1 MSSADARTNEGAT
14 PPAGASRVRLD
25 EPARAFTDRQLW
37 VLLGITM
44 IAAAL
49 RLLRLGEWSFW
60 VDEAHT
66 WRDATMPA
74 SIFWDSNRGWYPLS
88 YQILRWWLDSG
99 FVTHHS
105 EGWLRLPF
113 AFFGILSVPLLAL
126 VGNMLVG
133 RSAALLAAL
142 MLAVNPWHI
151 YFSQNARSY
160 VLVFFFALLG
170 AGVFW
175 LSVVRRSWL
184 LLCAAIV
191 LVVLG
196 VMSHPTAG
204 LLFAPMATYAWL
216 AQRKLDSRSLLRTG
230 LVLLA
235 AVLVAQALSTVPPF
249 HEFVRAKSDPSLLHL
264 LQTVAFYFRP
274 SLLLVAIVGVWLL
287 LQTRLQGRILFL
299 SCWVIVPLL
308 ALGVLGTSLV
318 KVTARYAFC
327 TLPAVLLLCGAAS
340 VRIGEVLHQSIG
352 RVANWGRL
360 LPALV
365 LPAIVC
371 LDMVAY
377 DFLYFTVQRG
387 DRGQWRDVAE
397 HVQRTNGSGR
407 MLVLTINEPTMQFY
421 LRRWHYS
428 EFGRPDP
435 YPEREV
441 VSVETSEMARLGGAM
456 AYFQELR
463 SRARA
468 EQKDL
473 FVAVTLP
480 ELREKD
486 PDGMFEKAMRENLE
500 LEAVF
505 PIWVGPKDETIYLY
519 RDRP

>member
-1 MSSADARTNEGAT
+1 MSNSAASTNEGAT
-14 PPAGASRVRLD
+14 PAAGASRVRLD
-25 EPARAFTDRQLW
+25 EPTRTFTDRHLW
-37 VLLGITM
+37 ALLAITFLG
-44 IAAAL
+44 AAL
-49 RLLRLGEWSFW
+49 RLLRLGDWSFW

-66 WRDATMPA
+66 WRDATMPE
-74 SIFWDSNRGWYPLS
+74 SMFWDSNRGWYPLS
-88 YQILRWWLDSG
+88 YQLLRWWLESG
-99 FVTHHS
+99 FVSHQS

-113 AFFGILSVPLLAL
+113 AFFGILSVPLLAI

-160 VLVFFFALLG
+160 VLVFFLALLA

-175 LSVVRRSWL
+175 LSVVRRSL
-184 LLCAAIV
+184 LLGVTAV
-191 LVVLG
+191 LLVLLG
-196 VMSHPTAG
+196 VLSHPTAG
-204 LLFAPMATYAWL
+204 LLLAPMATYAWL

-230 LVLLA
+230 LVLLGG
-235 AVLVAQALSTVPPF
+235 VMVAQVLSMVPPF
-249 HEFVRAKSDPSLLHL
+249 HEFVQAKSDPSLLHL

-274 SLLLVAIVGVWLL
+274 SLLLVAVVGVWLL
-287 LQTRLQGRILFL
+287 MQTRLQGRILFL

-340 VRIGEVLHQSIG
+340 VRIGEVLNQSIG
-352 RVANWGRL
+352 RTANWGRR

-387 DRGQWRDVAE
+387 DRGQWRDVAT
-397 HVQRTNGSGR
+397 HIQRDNQSGR
-407 MLVLTINEPTMQFY
+407 MLVLTVNEPTMQFY
-421 LRRWHYS
+421 LRKEHYS
-428 EFGRPDP
+428 GRADA

-441 VSVETSEMARLGGAM
+441 RSVETSEMARFGGAST
-456 AYFQELR
+456 YFIELR
-463 SRARA
+463 NRARA
-468 EQKDL
+468 EQKE
-473 FVAVTLP
+473 FYVAITLP

-486 PDGMFEKAMRENLE
+486 PDGQLEQAVRENLA

-519 RDRP
+519 RDRS